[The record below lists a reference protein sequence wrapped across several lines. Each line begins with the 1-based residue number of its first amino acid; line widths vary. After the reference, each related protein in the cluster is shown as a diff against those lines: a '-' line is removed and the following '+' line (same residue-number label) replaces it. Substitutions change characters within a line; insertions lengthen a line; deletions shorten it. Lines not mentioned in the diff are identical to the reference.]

1 MDYYSNEI
9 VDTADDGTNDYVV
22 REARSKGM
30 APVVNREPA
39 NRQWSKDEAGDVSG
53 TELRIFV

>member
-1 MDYYSNEI
+1 MEHYSNEI
-9 VDTADDGTNDYVV
+9 VDMADDGTNDYVV
-22 REARSKGM
+22 RETRSNGM
-30 APVVNREPA
+30 APVVNREHA